1 MEARYVVVEF
11 MGGPLDGFHNGW
23 VTDQKVDFP
32 ETLVARFAKRS
43 DNGVYAIRVRGASS
57 YVYQWREAS

>member
-1 MEARYVVVEF
+1 MDSRHVVVEF

-23 VTDQKVDFP
+23 TTDQKVVLP
-32 ETLVARFAKRS
+32 ETLVAGDKLENWGS
-43 DNGVYAIRVRGASS
+43 YHIRMRGLHH